1 MASRETDEYLDPI
14 LDDLFALMQLGL
26 VEVKGV
32 NENGDYV
39 YGLTQKGESIDI
51 QEAFDLINDSF
62 EEGM

>member
-51 QEAFDLINDSF
+51 QEAFDMINDSF

>member
-1 MASRETDEYLDPI
+1 VASRETDEYLDPI

-51 QEAFDLINDSF
+51 QEAFDMINDSF

>member
-1 MASRETDEYLDPI
+1 VASHETDEYLDPI
-14 LDDLFALMQLGL
+14 LNDLFALMQLGL

-51 QEAFDLINDSF
+51 QEAFDMINDSF
-62 EEGM
+62 EEEI

>member
-1 MASRETDEYLDPI
+1 MASHETDEYLDPI
-14 LDDLFALMQLGL
+14 LNDLFALMQLGL

-51 QEAFDLINDSF
+51 QEAFDMINDSF
-62 EEGM
+62 EEEI